1 MEKTVAQKLES
12 LVLLQQIDSKLDEI
26 RKVRG
31 DLPEEVQDLEDEIV
45 GYETR
50 IARFKEEIS
59 SLEATIKEK
68 QHAIKDSKKLIE
80 KYQDQQMNVRNNREY
95 DAITKE
101 IELQELEIQVCEKKI
116 KETKSTIDFKKQQ
129 IEEVKARHDER
140 KKDLENKRKEL
151 KNIMEETEAEEKT
164 LREKRE
170 KAVQEIE
177 PRLYASYEKIRKNA
191 RNGLAVVPVR
201 RDACGGCFNMVP
213 PQVQADI
220 REKKK
225 LIVCEHCGR
234 ILCDVEDNEDPE
246 KKKIRKRNIAESSML
261 AS

>member
-1 MEKTVAQKLES
+1 MEKTIAQKLES
-12 LVLLQQIDSKLDEI
+12 LVLLQQIDSKIDEI
-26 RKVRG
+26 RKIRG

-50 IARFKEEIS
+50 ISRFKEEIS
-59 SLEATIKEK
+59 ALEATIKEK
-68 QHAIKDSKKLIE
+68 QASIKDCKKLIE

-101 IELQELEIQVCEKKI
+101 IELQDLEVQIANKKI
-116 KETKSTIDFKKQQ
+116 AECKASVDYKKQQ
-129 IEEVKARHDER
+129 IEEVKSRLDER
-140 KKDLENKRKEL
+140 KKDLDNKRKEL

-164 LREKRE
+164 LKEKRV
-170 KAVQEIE
+170 KALDKIE
-177 PRLYASYEKIRKNA
+177 ERLLSSYERIRKNA

-246 KKKIRKRNIAESSML
+246 KKKIRKRNLAEAGS
-261 AS
+261 

>member
-1 MEKTVAQKLES
+1 MEKTIAQKLES
-12 LVLLQQIDSKLDEI
+12 LVLLQQIDSKIDEI

-50 IARFKEEIS
+50 ISRFKEEIS
-59 SLEATIKEK
+59 ALEATIKEK
-68 QHAIKDSKKLIE
+68 QVIIKDCKKLIE

-101 IELQELEIQVCEKKI
+101 IELQDLEVQISNKKI
-116 KETKSTIDFKKQQ
+116 TECKASIDYKKQQ
-129 IEEVKARHDER
+129 IDEVKSRHDER
-140 KKDLENKRKEL
+140 KKDLDNKRKEL

-164 LREKRE
+164 LKEKRA
-170 KAVQEIE
+170 KSLDKIE
-177 PRLYASYEKIRKNA
+177 ERLLSSYERIRKNA

-246 KKKIRKRNIAESSML
+246 KKKLRKKNLTE